1 VARFLSA
8 EWLSAMGTA
17 VARSD
22 RLRQAS
28 EGIDL
33 TVRQV
38 VNGGPEGD
46 VTYALRLADG
56 TVTVI
61 AGDGHPDAD
70 ADLEVVQDYATAAA
84 ISRGDLTPSAAFAAG
99 RLKLGGN
106 VGVLVRHGDV
116 AAGLDDLFGS
126 LRAETTY

>member
-1 VARFLSA
+1 
-8 EWLSAMGTA
+8 MGTA

-70 ADLEVVQDYATAAA
+70 ADLEVVQDYATAAD

>member
-1 VARFLSA
+1 
-8 EWLSAMGTA
+8 MGTA

-28 EGIDL
+28 EGIEL

-38 VNGGPEGD
+38 VNGGPAGD

-61 AGDGHPDAD
+61 AGDSHPDAD
-70 ADLEVVQDYATAAA
+70 ADLEVVQDYATAAD

-106 VGVLVRHGDV
+106 VGLLVRHGDV

>member
-1 VARFLSA
+1 
-8 EWLSAMGTA
+8 MGTA

-70 ADLEVVQDYATAAA
+70 ADADADLEVVQDYATAAD